1 MTVQVDLLYNI
12 SVEHELVTEAI
23 VAFDHT
29 TEVAWPLD
37 GVNDGLQ
44 TAYRSSLCIPH
55 ISVKETTRGEMMGY
69 VISSDTGQW
78 IVDYD
83 TPFGPNLPVDALNE
97 ALGKILSQE
106 GWDQDMALYLYPV
119 SYFTDPPGLDGLW
132 IADTL
137 DGVGDDPDLDDVV
150 FHMVCNDNRSRRAR
164 KKFPQFQPRRF
175 TI

>member
-1 MTVQVDLLYNI
+1 MQVDLLYNI

-29 TEVAWPLD
+29 TEVAWPID
-37 GVNDGLQ
+37 WVNNRLQ

-55 ISVKETTRGEMMGY
+55 LSVMCSTRGEMMGY
-69 VISSDTGQW
+69 LISNDRGQW
-78 IVDYD
+78 TVDF
-83 TPFGPNLPVDALNE
+83 TTFFGPNLPVDAINE
-97 ALGKILSQE
+97 ALGKILSQD
-106 GWDQDMALYLYPV
+106 GWNDDMALYLYPV
-119 SYFTDPPGLDGLW
+119 SFFTTPPGLDGLW

-175 TI
+175 TV